1 MAMSS
6 FLSGVFPR
14 MHNPYLRVGLS
25 SLERMV
31 MVIS

>member
-14 MHNPYLRVGLS
+14 MRNPYLRVGFS
-25 SLERMV
+25 SLERTATL
-31 MVIS
+31 IS